1 MYHIK
6 EDKRAK
12 ASVELIC
19 DGLKRCL
26 KEKSFESVTISD
38 IQRVSG
44 VSRSTFYRNFDRIE
58 DVLAL
63 MCDRVFEEAFLSDY
77 ANISEAVFRTW
88 FRHQELI
95 ETIVGIDR
103 GDGLKRCLKE
113 KSFESVTIS
122 DIQRVSGVSRSTF
135 YRNFDRIE
143 DVLALMC
150 DRVFEEAF
158 LSDYANISEAVF
170 RTWFRHQELIETI
183 VGIDRGDM
191 LYASLRRCTSRMRSG
206 LPESGDAALLD
217 YLASIIASSMMGI
230 MITWVERGK
239 KESEEEL
246 KGMILQSF
254 KAMKFIGLM

>member
-63 MCDRVFEEAFLSDY
+63 MCDRVFE
-77 ANISEAVFRTW
+77 
-88 FRHQELI
+88 
-95 ETIVGIDR
+95 
-103 GDGLKRCLKE
+103 
-113 KSFESVTIS
+113 
-122 DIQRVSGVSRSTF
+122 
-135 YRNFDRIE
+135 
-143 DVLALMC
+143 
-150 DRVFEEAF
+150 
-158 LSDYANISEAVF
+158 EAVF

-239 KESEEEL
+239 KENEEEL

-254 KAMKFIGLM
+254 KAMKFIGLT

>member
-6 EDKRAK
+6 EDKRAQ

-38 IQRVSG
+38 IQRISG
-44 VSRSTFYRNFDRIE
+44 VSRSTFYRNFDRME

-63 MCDRVFEEAFLSDY
+63 MCDRVFEEAFASDY

-88 FRHQELI
+88 FRHADMI
-95 ETIVGIDR
+95 EAVVGI
-103 GDGLKRCLKE
+103 G
-113 KSFESVTIS
+113 
-122 DIQRVSGVSRSTF
+122 
-135 YRNFDRIE
+135 
-143 DVLALMC
+143 
-150 DRVFEEAF
+150 
-158 LSDYANISEAVF
+158 
-170 RTWFRHQELIETI
+170 
-183 VGIDRGDM
+183 RGDM

-206 LPESGDAALLD
+206 LPEWGDAAPLD

-246 KGMILQSF
+246 KGVILQSF
-254 KAMKFIGLM
+254 KAMKFIGLT

>member
-6 EDKRAK
+6 QDKRAQ

-19 DGLKRCL
+19 EGLKQCL
-26 KEKSFESVTISD
+26 KEKSFENISISD

-63 MCDRVFEEAFLSDY
+63 MCDSVFQEAFGAGY

-88 FRHQELI
+88 FRHADMI
-95 ETIVGIDR
+95 EAVVGI
-103 GDGLKRCLKE
+103 G
-113 KSFESVTIS
+113 
-122 DIQRVSGVSRSTF
+122 
-135 YRNFDRIE
+135 
-143 DVLALMC
+143 
-150 DRVFEEAF
+150 
-158 LSDYANISEAVF
+158 
-170 RTWFRHQELIETI
+170 
-183 VGIDRGDM
+183 RGDM
-191 LYASLRRCTSRMRSG
+191 LYASLRRCSEKLRPDIPA
-206 LPESGDAALLD
+206 LGDSALLD

-246 KGMILQSF
+246 KGVILQSF
-254 KAMKFIGLM
+254 KAMKFIGLT

>member
-38 IQRVSG
+38 IRRVSG

-58 DVLAL
+58 
-63 MCDRVFEEAFLSDY
+63 
-77 ANISEAVFRTW
+77 
-88 FRHQELI
+88 
-95 ETIVGIDR
+95 G
-103 GDGLKRCLKE
+103 
-113 KSFESVTIS
+113 
-122 DIQRVSGVSRSTF
+122 
-135 YRNFDRIE
+135 
-143 DVLALMC
+143 VLALMC

-191 LYASLRRCTSRMRSG
+191 LYASLRRCSEKLRPDIPA
-206 LPESGDAALLD
+206 LGDSALLD

-239 KESEEEL
+239 KENEEEL
-246 KGMILQSF
+246 KGVILQSF
-254 KAMKFIGLM
+254 KAMKFIGLT

>member
-63 MCDRVFEEAFLSDY
+63 MCDRVF
-77 ANISEAVFRTW
+77 V
-88 FRHQELI
+88 
-95 ETIVGIDR
+95 
-103 GDGLKRCLKE
+103 
-113 KSFESVTIS
+113 
-122 DIQRVSGVSRSTF
+122 
-135 YRNFDRIE
+135 
-143 DVLALMC
+143 
-150 DRVFEEAF
+150 EAF

-191 LYASLRRCTSRMRSG
+191 LYASLRRCTQACAAARAVCAPDCPNREMRRCW
-206 LPESGDAALLD
+206 
-217 YLASIIASSMMGI
+217 IIL
-230 MITWVERGK
+230 RP
-239 KESEEEL
+239 
-246 KGMILQSF
+246 
-254 KAMKFIGLM
+254 

>member
-38 IQRVSG
+38 IQRISG
-44 VSRSTFYRNFDRIE
+44 VSRSTFYRNFDRME

-63 MCDRVFEEAFLSDY
+63 MCDRVFEEAFASDY
-77 ANISEAVFRTW
+77 SNISEAVFRTW
-88 FRHQELI
+88 FRHADMI
-95 ETIVGIDR
+95 EAVVGI
-103 GDGLKRCLKE
+103 G
-113 KSFESVTIS
+113 
-122 DIQRVSGVSRSTF
+122 
-135 YRNFDRIE
+135 
-143 DVLALMC
+143 
-150 DRVFEEAF
+150 
-158 LSDYANISEAVF
+158 
-170 RTWFRHQELIETI
+170 
-183 VGIDRGDM
+183 RGDM

-206 LPESGDAALLD
+206 LPEWGDAAPLD

-239 KESEEEL
+239 KENEEEL
-246 KGMILQSF
+246 KGVILQSF
-254 KAMKFIGLM
+254 KAMKFIGLT

>member
-88 FRHQELI
+88 
-95 ETIVGIDR
+95 V
-103 GDGLKRCLKE
+103 
-113 KSFESVTIS
+113 
-122 DIQRVSGVSRSTF
+122 
-135 YRNFDRIE
+135 
-143 DVLALMC
+143 
-150 DRVFEEAF
+150 
-158 LSDYANISEAVF
+158 
-170 RTWFRHQELIETI
+170 RHQELIETI

-254 KAMKFIGLM
+254 KAMKFIVLT

>member
-77 ANISEAVFRTW
+77 ANISEA
-88 FRHQELI
+88 
-95 ETIVGIDR
+95 
-103 GDGLKRCLKE
+103 
-113 KSFESVTIS
+113 
-122 DIQRVSGVSRSTF
+122 
-135 YRNFDRIE
+135 
-143 DVLALMC
+143 A
-150 DRVFEEAF
+150 
-158 LSDYANISEAVF
+158 F

-191 LYASLRRCTSRMRSG
+191 LYASLRRCTSRMSSG

>member
-6 EDKRAK
+6 EDKRAQ

-19 DGLKRCL
+19 GGLRRCL

-44 VSRSTFYRNFDRIE
+44 VSRSTFYRNFDRME

-63 MCDRVFEEAFLSDY
+63 MCDRVFEEAFASDY
-77 ANISEAVFRTW
+77 SNISEAVFGTW
-88 FRHQELI
+88 FRHADMI
-95 ETIVGIDR
+95 EAVVGI
-103 GDGLKRCLKE
+103 G
-113 KSFESVTIS
+113 
-122 DIQRVSGVSRSTF
+122 
-135 YRNFDRIE
+135 
-143 DVLALMC
+143 
-150 DRVFEEAF
+150 
-158 LSDYANISEAVF
+158 
-170 RTWFRHQELIETI
+170 
-183 VGIDRGDM
+183 RGDM

-230 MITWVERGK
+230 MITWVERGR
-239 KESEEEL
+239 KENEEEL

-254 KAMKFIGLM
+254 KAMKFIGLT

>member
-63 MCDRVFEEAFLSDY
+63 MCDRVF
-77 ANISEAVFRTW
+77 V
-88 FRHQELI
+88 
-95 ETIVGIDR
+95 
-103 GDGLKRCLKE
+103 
-113 KSFESVTIS
+113 
-122 DIQRVSGVSRSTF
+122 
-135 YRNFDRIE
+135 
-143 DVLALMC
+143 
-150 DRVFEEAF
+150 EAF

-191 LYASLRRCTSRMRSG
+191 LYASLRRCSEKLRPDIPA
-206 LPESGDAALLD
+206 LGDSAPLD

-246 KGMILQSF
+246 KGVILQSF
-254 KAMKFIGLM
+254 KAMKFIGLT

>member
-44 VSRSTFYRNFDRIE
+44 VSRSTFYRNFDR
-58 DVLAL
+58 
-63 MCDRVFEEAFLSDY
+63 
-77 ANISEAVFRTW
+77 
-88 FRHQELI
+88 
-95 ETIVGIDR
+95 
-103 GDGLKRCLKE
+103 
-113 KSFESVTIS
+113 
-122 DIQRVSGVSRSTF
+122 
-135 YRNFDRIE
+135 
-143 DVLALMC
+143 
-150 DRVFEEAF
+150 
-158 LSDYANISEAVF
+158 
-170 RTWFRHQELIETI
+170 
-183 VGIDRGDM
+183 GDM

-239 KESEEEL
+239 KENEEEL

>member
-19 DGLKRCL
+19 GGLKRCL

-38 IQRVSG
+38 IQRISG
-44 VSRSTFYRNFDRIE
+44 VSRSTFYRNFDRME

-63 MCDRVFEEAFLSDY
+63 MCDRVFEEAFASDY
-77 ANISEAVFRTW
+77 SNISEAVFRTW
-88 FRHQELI
+88 FRHADMI
-95 ETIVGIDR
+95 
-103 GDGLKRCLKE
+103 
-113 KSFESVTIS
+113 
-122 DIQRVSGVSRSTF
+122 
-135 YRNFDRIE
+135 
-143 DVLALMC
+143 
-150 DRVFEEAF
+150 
-158 LSDYANISEAVF
+158 EAV
-170 RTWFRHQELIETI
+170 

-206 LPESGDAALLD
+206 LPEWGDAVPLD

-246 KGMILQSF
+246 KGVILQSF
-254 KAMKFIGLM
+254 KAMKFIGLT

>member
-1 MYHIK
+1 VYHIK
-6 EDKRAK
+6 EDKRAQ

-103 GDGLKRCLKE
+103 GD
-113 KSFESVTIS
+113 
-122 DIQRVSGVSRSTF
+122 
-135 YRNFDRIE
+135 
-143 DVLALMC
+143 
-150 DRVFEEAF
+150 
-158 LSDYANISEAVF
+158 
-170 RTWFRHQELIETI
+170 
-183 VGIDRGDM
+183 M
-191 LYASLRRCTSRMRSG
+191 LYASLEPYALRTARMGRCGAAG
-206 LPESGDAALLD
+206 LSCVHNRIVDDGHNDNLGRARQK
-217 YLASIIASSMMGI
+217 G
-230 MITWVERGK
+230 ERG
-239 KESEEEL
+239 
-246 KGMILQSF
+246 GV
-254 KAMKFIGLM
+254 

>member
-19 DGLKRCL
+19 
-26 KEKSFESVTISD
+26 
-38 IQRVSG
+38 
-44 VSRSTFYRNFDRIE
+44 
-58 DVLAL
+58 
-63 MCDRVFEEAFLSDY
+63 
-77 ANISEAVFRTW
+77 
-88 FRHQELI
+88 
-95 ETIVGIDR
+95 
-103 GDGLKRCLKE
+103 DGLKRCLKE

-217 YLASIIASSMMGI
+217 YLASIIASSMSI

-239 KESEEEL
+239 NESEEEL

>member
-44 VSRSTFYRNFDRIE
+44 VSRSTFYRNFDR
-58 DVLAL
+58 
-63 MCDRVFEEAFLSDY
+63 
-77 ANISEAVFRTW
+77 
-88 FRHQELI
+88 
-95 ETIVGIDR
+95 
-103 GDGLKRCLKE
+103 
-113 KSFESVTIS
+113 
-122 DIQRVSGVSRSTF
+122 
-135 YRNFDRIE
+135 
-143 DVLALMC
+143 
-150 DRVFEEAF
+150 
-158 LSDYANISEAVF
+158 
-170 RTWFRHQELIETI
+170 
-183 VGIDRGDM
+183 GDM

-239 KESEEEL
+239 KENEEEL

-254 KAMKFIGLM
+254 KAMKFIGLT

>member
-6 EDKRAK
+6 EDKRAQ

-19 DGLKRCL
+19 GGLRRCL

-44 VSRSTFYRNFDRIE
+44 VSRSTFYRNFDRME

-88 FRHQELI
+88 FRHADMI
-95 ETIVGIDR
+95 EAVVGI
-103 GDGLKRCLKE
+103 G
-113 KSFESVTIS
+113 
-122 DIQRVSGVSRSTF
+122 
-135 YRNFDRIE
+135 
-143 DVLALMC
+143 
-150 DRVFEEAF
+150 
-158 LSDYANISEAVF
+158 
-170 RTWFRHQELIETI
+170 
-183 VGIDRGDM
+183 RGDM

-206 LPESGDAALLD
+206 LPEWGDAAPLD

-246 KGMILQSF
+246 KGVILQSF
-254 KAMKFIGLM
+254 KAMKFIGLT

>member
-19 DGLKRCL
+19 GGLKRCL

-38 IQRVSG
+38 IQRISG
-44 VSRSTFYRNFDRIE
+44 VSRSTFYRNFDRME

-63 MCDRVFEEAFLSDY
+63 MCDRVFEEAFASDY

-88 FRHQELI
+88 FRHADMI
-95 ETIVGIDR
+95 EAVVGI
-103 GDGLKRCLKE
+103 G
-113 KSFESVTIS
+113 
-122 DIQRVSGVSRSTF
+122 
-135 YRNFDRIE
+135 
-143 DVLALMC
+143 
-150 DRVFEEAF
+150 
-158 LSDYANISEAVF
+158 
-170 RTWFRHQELIETI
+170 
-183 VGIDRGDM
+183 RGDM

-206 LPESGDAALLD
+206 LPEWGDAAPLD

-239 KESEEEL
+239 KENEEEL
-246 KGMILQSF
+246 KGVILQSF
-254 KAMKFIGLM
+254 KAMKFIGLT

>member
-38 IQRVSG
+38 IRRVSG
-44 VSRSTFYRNFDRIE
+44 VSRSTFYRNFDRME

-63 MCDRVFEEAFLSDY
+63 MCDRVFEEAFVSDY
-77 ANISEAVFRTW
+77 SNISEAVFRTW
-88 FRHQELI
+88 FRHADMI
-95 ETIVGIDR
+95 EAVVGI
-103 GDGLKRCLKE
+103 G
-113 KSFESVTIS
+113 
-122 DIQRVSGVSRSTF
+122 
-135 YRNFDRIE
+135 
-143 DVLALMC
+143 
-150 DRVFEEAF
+150 
-158 LSDYANISEAVF
+158 
-170 RTWFRHQELIETI
+170 
-183 VGIDRGDM
+183 RGDM

-206 LPESGDAALLD
+206 LPEWGDAAPLD

-246 KGMILQSF
+246 KGVILQSF